1 MNPGKVTLVIE
12 PMVAIINDQIKTLTA
27 KGVDAIALGEP
38 AGKDSKKNFTE
49 FLVCIVLMM
58 FLN

>member
-1 MNPGKVTLVIE
+1 MIE